1 MNSEY
6 CVCAKAQLS
15 LLIAGE
21 LVSYVCMNFQCYV
34 TKNATILHVL

>member
-6 CVCAKAQLS
+6 CICAKAQLS
-15 LLIAGE
+15 LLAGE
-21 LVSYVCMNFQCYV
+21 IDSYVCMTFQCYV